1 MRVCVVLIALL
12 LAVGRAA
19 SADSP
24 EALRLVDRL
33 QERLAQ
39 CRDYQCLIHSYE
51 RQGERQEERSYRLY
65 VKDCR
70 LVRIKVVQ
78 GRGKG
83 SEAVLEADGRVR
95 GRKGGLL
102 KPFVETL
109 KPEDRRIRSL
119 RGMPF
124 WEAACHNF
132 LKELR
137 LRVTEP
143 GTRSELEKDPDEPDR
158 LLLTVSRPGAT
169 QEKYWIDP
177 HQLQVIRGQLFENDV
192 RVREFSIQE
201 VKESVGLSD
210 DFFPF

>member
-1 MRVCVVLIALL
+1 MEVHAFKLQGQLFLDVFSKEQDYHVIPPHYLLKVSHLTPTLRMSELNDEWLNELL
-12 LAVGRAA
+12 LKNPG
-19 SADSP
+19 
-24 EALRLVDRL
+24 ALR
-33 QERLAQ
+33 
-39 CRDYQCLIHSYE
+39 H
-51 RQGERQEERSYRLY
+51 QG
-65 VKDCR
+65 VKT
-70 LVRIKVVQ
+70 
-78 GRGKG
+78 GN
-83 SEAVLEADGRVR
+83 
-95 GRKGGLL
+95 
-102 KPFVETL
+102 

-192 RVREFSIQE
+192 RFLGQF
-201 VKESVGLSD
+201 K
-210 DFFPF
+210 